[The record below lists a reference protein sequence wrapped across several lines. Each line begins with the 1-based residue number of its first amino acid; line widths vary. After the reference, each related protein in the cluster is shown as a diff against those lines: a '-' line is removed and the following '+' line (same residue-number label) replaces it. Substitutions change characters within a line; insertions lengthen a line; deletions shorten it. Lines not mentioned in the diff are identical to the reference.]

1 MPILMCYLQLLFCL
15 LPLRWL
21 YIQRIALQQLTRLN
35 VRLTVRKNRQMQ
47 SMTKKKRLKNV

>member
-21 YIQRIALQQLTRLN
+21 YIQRIALLPLTRLN